1 MTQISQQYPSQII
14 HAIPGRIR
22 LRVYRLIE
30 SKKYPNKLQ
39 KILSKNKHV
48 TRIRIN
54 ITAGS
59 VVIFYQNK
67 GLAEEL
73 IISELI
79 ALSNKADRAGI
90 EIETSSENREKS
102 ERGAWQELRMP
113 MLATSLALLKS
124 YSPIYIPRI
133 LPVAALT
140 LAAFP
145 VVQKA
150 FKSLL
155 VDRNLN
161 IDCLDFIAL
170 FLSFIQG
177 KTITPALV
185 ITLHKLGDI
194 IREQTARSTEIQTA
208 DLLDTIGRYAW
219 VKRDGA
225 VIKIASDRVEKGE
238 TVIVYPGEQI
248 PVDGLVL
255 QGKATL
261 DRSSLTGESLPVVA
275 EVGTM
280 VYASELLRSGQLYIE
295 AQRIGNKTRAAASIE
310 LLQNAPVYDT
320 RMENY
325 AAKIADKLIVPSLVL
340 AGVVLATTGDPARAA
355 SILTLD
361 FVTGI
366 RVSIPTAFLTAL
378 NHTTRHGVLVRSGR
392 TIELLAEIDTIV
404 FDKTGTLTLGNLS
417 VVGINTVNDS
427 ISQERLL
434 QLAASAEQRLT
445 HPVAETIVNYAKEQ
459 NIEILPRQNWDY
471 QVGLGVKAE
480 IDGENVLVGSAK
492 FLQHQGID
500 LNGFTV
506 GGSLIYLA
514 CNGEFQGTIAY
525 ADPLRSQSRF
535 LIETLQNKYKIE
547 IHILTGDNQQRAIE
561 VAEQL
566 NIPLDR
572 VHAEAFPETK
582 AAIVRDLNRSGKTV
596 AMVGDGLN
604 DSVALAYAD
613 VAVSFEDGSDVAR
626 ETADVVLM
634 NNDLISFLE
643 VIGITKQTKTIIEQN
658 TFLVVAPNLVA
669 LGIASTV
676 GLNPTIATLVHNGSA
691 IAAGL
696 NSLYPLV
703 QHQLESNS

>member
-1 MTQISQQYPSQII
+1 MSEISLKYPPQII
-14 HAIPGRIR
+14 HAITGRIR
-22 LRVYRLIE
+22 LRIYRLIE
-30 SKKYPNKLQ
+30 SETYRNRLYAKL
-39 KILSKNKHV
+39 SENHHV
-48 TRIRIN
+48 TKIRIN
-54 ITAGS
+54 KIVGS
-59 VVIFYQNK
+59 VVIYYRNK
-67 GLAEEL
+67 GLSSDRIILELIEITKTAESQETETKKSAKNKEEL
-73 IISELI
+73 
-79 ALSNKADRAGI
+79 
-90 EIETSSENREKS
+90 KS
-102 ERGAWQELRMP
+102 ESWQELRMP
-113 MLATSLALLKS
+113 LLATGLAILRN

-133 LPVAALT
+133 LPVSALIFAALPT
-140 LAAFP
+140 
-145 VVQKA
+145 VEKA
-150 FKSLL
+150 LKSLWI
-155 VDRNLN
+155 DRTLN

-170 FLSFIQG
+170 FLSFVRG

-185 ITLHKLGDI
+185 ITLHGIGDI
-194 IREQTARSTEIQTA
+194 IREQTARSTEIQTS
-208 DLLDTIGRYAW
+208 DLLDNIGRYAW
-219 VKRDGA
+219 VKREGEI
-225 VIKIASDRVEKGE
+225 IKIASDRVEKGE

-248 PVDGLVL
+248 PVDGKVL
-255 QGKATL
+255 QGQATL

-295 AQRIGNKTRAAASIE
+295 AQRIGNKTRAAASLE

-325 AAKIADKLIVPSLVL
+325 AAKIADKLIMPSLVL
-340 AGVVLATTGDPARAA
+340 AGVILATTGDPARAA

-404 FDKTGTLTLGNLS
+404 FDKTGTLTEGDLK
-417 VVGINTVNDS
+417 VVAINTVNDS
-427 ISQERLL
+427 ISKDRLL

-445 HPVAETIVNYAKEQ
+445 HPVAETIVKYAQVQ

-471 QVGLGVKAE
+471 QVGLGVNAK

-492 FLQHQGID
+492 FLRQEGID
-500 LNGFTV
+500 LDGFAAI
-506 GGSLIYLA
+506 GSLIYVA
-514 CNGEFQGTIAY
+514 CNGQFQGTIAY
-525 ADPLRSQSRF
+525 ADPLRSESRF
-535 LIETLQNKYKIE
+535 LIENLQNKHNIE
-547 IHILTGDNQQRAIE
+547 VHILTGDNQQRAIE
-561 VAEQL
+561 VAKQL

-613 VAVSFEDGSDVAR
+613 VSVSFEDGSDVAR

-634 NNDLISFLE
+634 NNDLTSFLE
-643 VIGITKQTKTIIEQN
+643 VISITKQTKTIIDRN

-676 GLNPTIATLVHNGSA
+676 GLNPTIATLIHNGSA
-691 IAAGL
+691 IAAGI

-703 QHQLESNS
+703 QHQLESND